1 MYHFIIILSLIAALL
16 QQSDGY
22 SSGAPPEA
30 CSSLQPNHDGA
41 SSQPA
46 ETNPYELDIE
56 EFFAP
61 SGVYQYVPGVTYKGN
76 GIKKTECSMQLNVF
90 HDTHSDTTSKQFQFS
105 EFQRLPNSGKKGRVS

>member
-30 CSSLQPNHDGA
+30 CSDLQPNHGA
-41 SSQPA
+41 TSQPA
-46 ETNPYELDIE
+46 ETNPYELAIE

-76 GIKKTECSMQLNVF
+76 A
-90 HDTHSDTTSKQFQFS
+90 
-105 EFQRLPNSGKKGRVS
+105 

>member
-30 CSSLQPNHDGA
+30 CSSLQPNHGA
-41 SSQPA
+41 TPQPA
-46 ETNPYELDIE
+46 ETNPYELAIE
-56 EFFAP
+56 AFFAP

-76 GIKKTECSMQLNVF
+76 GIKKIECSMQLNVF